1 VKCLAE
7 YHLKESCHLEGN
19 ILHDENTSN
28 EYEFSDEAAIVLSL
42 IVDSWRTPQGVVDLL
57 KEEFVIDNEAELLK
71 EIEKFFESLV
81 NEGLVEKR

>member
-1 VKCLAE
+1 MKCLVE

-19 ILHDENTSN
+19 ILRDENTNN
-28 EYEFSDEAAIVLSL
+28 EYEFSDEAAIVLSF
-42 IVDSWRTPQGVVDLL
+42 IVDSWMTPQGVVDLL

-71 EIEKFFESLV
+71 EIERFFESLV